1 MRPWHVCYWP
11 RLLRRKDVLGRVPEV
26 DLSQRVQTYL
36 FDRNVL
42 I

>member
-1 MRPWHVCYWP
+1 M
-11 RLLRRKDVLGRVPEV
+11 RKDILGRVPEV

-42 I
+42 IRGRW